1 MKTSRAHRTLSPLTT
16 TALAAVILAACLLA
30 GCSSW
35 AGPEFPPSS
44 DIHYFART
52 SPDSVVANLRLAYE
66 NRSLTRY
73 LDCLAEDFT
82 FYPSE
87 GTLAEHDWI
96 PESWGKTEEH
106 HIHCGMFASYGF
118 VHDIVLSLLLE
129 GEPVE
134 IPGPN
139 GGDPVTYEYT
149 FGVDLRVNCQD
160 SLQYVATAPSLFVLQ
175 IDPDDVSAT
184 EEPLWEIVLWF
195 DIDENG
201 SCGRPVMPTS
211 WGELKAIFLYHDRD

>member
-1 MKTSRAHRTLSPLTT
+1 MKTTTIHTTLRRLAA

-30 GCSSW
+30 GCSSST
-35 AGPEFPPSS
+35 GPEFPSGS
-44 DIHYFART
+44 DIHYFTRT

-106 HIHCGMFASYGF
+106 EIHNRMFVSYGF
-118 VHDIVLSLLLE
+118 VRDIMLSLLPE

-134 IPGPN
+134 IDGPN
-139 GGDPVTYEYT
+139 PGDPSTYEYT

-175 IDPDDVSAT
+175 IDDEVSAT
-184 EEPLWEIVLWF
+184 GEPLWEIVQWF
-195 DIDENG
+195 DIDEDDY
-201 SCGRPVMPTS
+201 CGRPVMPTS
-211 WGELKAIFLYHDRD
+211 WGELKAIFLYRDRD

>member
-1 MKTSRAHRTLSPLTT
+1 MKTSRTHRTLSLLAA

-30 GCSSW
+30 GCSSST
-35 AGPEFPPSS
+35 GPEFPSGS

-52 SPDSVVANLRLAYE
+52 SPDSVIANLRLAYE

-106 HIHCGMFASYGF
+106 EIHNRMFVSYGF
-118 VHDIVLSLLLE
+118 VRDIMLSLLPE

-139 GGDPVTYEYT
+139 DGDPVTYEYT

-175 IDPDDVSAT
+175 IDPDEVSAT
-184 EEPLWEIVLWF
+184 GEPLWEIVQWF
-195 DIDENG
+195 DIDEDG
-201 SCGRPVMPTS
+201 YCSRPVMPTS
-211 WGELKAIFLYHDRD
+211 WGELKAIFLYRDRD